1 MAARRALSSPDLS
14 LRSSPMMTSP
24 QFKRPILCT
33 ALLATAL
40 LGLAGCSGEQGG
52 GPQRPAPEVGFVT
65 LEPQPVV
72 LQSELAGRTTP
83 YLVSDVRP
91 QVSGIIK
98 KRLFEEGS
106 KVKAGQVLYEI
117 DPAVYQAVVE
127 EAKAALANAKAAV
140 ESARLKDQR
149 YSELLAIEGVSQ
161 QEVDDARMAHQQAV
175 ASVAQ
180 MAATLAS
187 AQINL
192 DYTKVRAPIS
202 GRIGKSTVTPGALV
216 TENQET
222 ALATIR
228 ALDPIYVDM
237 TQSSTEMLRLRRMVG
252 EGALQQGAA
261 KVHLKLEDG
270 TKYAHEGL
278 MKFQEVAVDEST
290 GSVTL
295 RAEFPN
301 PDGMLLPGMYVRAML
316 DEAVNNAAILA
327 PQQGVTRDAKG
338 NATALVLTA
347 DNKVEQRILV
357 AERAI
362 GDRWLISDGL
372 GQGDRLIV
380 EGTNK
385 VRPGDAVNPVD
396 VGNRGRTAAA
406 EPTPTTGR

>member
-1 MAARRALSSPDLS
+1 
-14 LRSSPMMTSP
+14 MMTSRR
-24 QFKRPILCT
+24 FKLPLSCA
-33 ALLATAL
+33 ALLAAVAL
-40 LGLAGCSGEQGG
+40 TLGACSGQQAG
-52 GPQRPAPEVGFVT
+52 GPQRPAPEVGFITVQ
-65 LEPQPVV
+65 PQSVV

-98 KRLFEEGS
+98 TRLFEEGS

-117 DPAVYQAVVE
+117 DPAVYQAAVE

-161 QEVDDARMAHQQAV
+161 QEADDARMAHQQAV

-180 MAATLAS
+180 MEATLAS

-216 TENQET
+216 TANQET

-237 TQSSTEMLRLRRMVG
+237 TQSSTEVLRLRRMVG
-252 EGALQQGAA
+252 AGALQRGSAQ
-261 KVHLKLEDG
+261 VHLKLEDG
-270 TKYAHEGL
+270 SQYAHAGT

-295 RAEFPN
+295 RAEVPN
-301 PDGMLLPGMYVRAML
+301 PDGMLLPGMYVRAVL
-316 DEAVNNAAILA
+316 DQAVNTAAILA
-327 PQQGVTRDAKG
+327 PQQGVTRDPKG
-338 NATALVLTA
+338 NATALVLTP
-347 DNKVEQRILV
+347 DNKVEQRTLV

-372 GQGDRLIV
+372 AEGDRLIV

-396 VGNRGRTAAA
+396 VGSRGRTAAA

>member
-1 MAARRALSSPDLS
+1 
-14 LRSSPMMTSP
+14 MTTTS
-24 QFKRPILCT
+24 QFKFLPT
-33 ALLATAL
+33 LLAAIAL
-40 LGLAGCSGEQGG
+40 TLSGCSGEKAG
-52 GPQRPAPEVGFVT
+52 GPQRPAQEVGFIT
-65 LEPQPVV
+65 LQPQPVV

-98 KRLFEEGS
+98 TRQFEEGS

-117 DPAVYQAVVE
+117 DPAVYQATVE

-140 ESARLKDQR
+140 DSARLKDQR

-161 QEVDDARMAHQQAV
+161 QEADDARMTHQQAV

-180 MAATLAS
+180 MQATLVS

-192 DYTKVRAPIS
+192 GYTKVRAPIS
-202 GRIGKSTVTPGALV
+202 GRIGKSSVTPGALV
-216 TENQET
+216 TANQET

-237 TQSSTEMLRLRRMVG
+237 AQSSAELLRLRRMIG
-252 EGALQQGAA
+252 EGAIKSGST
-261 KVHLKLEDG
+261 KVSLKLEDG
-270 TKYAHEGL
+270 SQYAHAGS
-278 MKFQEVAVDEST
+278 MKFQEVSVDEST

-301 PDGMLLPGMYVRAML
+301 PDGVLLPGMYVRAML
-316 DEAVNNAAILA
+316 DEAVDTAAILA

-338 NATALVLTA
+338 NATALVLTP
-347 DNKVEQRILV
+347 DNKVEQRTLV

-362 GDRWLISDGL
+362 GDRWLISNGL
-372 GQGDRLIV
+372 TEGDRLIV
-380 EGTNK
+380 EGTSK

-396 VGNRGRTAAA
+396 VGKAGRTAAA
-406 EPTPTTGR
+406 EAAPTAGR